1 MNNLNEKMRHNRQ
14 KVDELK
20 EDYLNSHLKEFLQ
33 PQKRAAIYVRVST
46 NEQAEEGYS
55 IDEQLRVLKEFCE
68 REGYLVYDEY
78 IDRGISG
85 KNISGRPAI
94 QRLLHDAEEKKFDV
108 VLVWKMNR
116 LARKMVDLMNIVE
129 LLNRKNIAFRSYT
142 EKYETETPTGKLQFQ
157 MMAAIA
163 EYERNNIAENVK
175 MGMIARAKEG
185 RWNGGQV
192 LGYDVVEI
200 PNANKKRKDTH
211 LIINEKEANIVRCIF
226 QMYTSGHGYKSI
238 ANCINKKGFRTK
250 KGKTFSL
257 NAIKTIV
264 TNPVYAGYIRYN
276 VRRDWNE
283 KRRNNINPNPVIQK
297 GEHEPIISEEVWQV
311 AQNVYESRSH
321 KPNRVHDG
329 EFPLT
334 GIMRCP
340 VCGAGM
346 VIGRTTNKLKDGT
359 KRVLE
364 YYVCGAWKNKGAL
377 VCRSNGVRTEY
388 ADAFVLDKLQ
398 KLMSSDKLIKEL
410 VRSVNNR
417 NEKMFAPLQKEY
429 DVYEKQIKDL
439 EQKIAKTFDAYTE
452 ELISKAIYIEKA
464 KKLEEQIEEL
474 KLLMEPLS
482 KQIQG
487 NTVKN
492 ISYET
497 IKEVLTN
504 FTRAFQNALTREQR
518 KRLLQLIIHKITIGE
533 DRKIDS
539 IQLKLNDEILKELK
553 LETDDLSEDKSSV
566 SFSILIAI

>member
-1 MNNLNEKMRHNRQ
+1 MSET
-14 KVDELK
+14 
-20 EDYLNSHLKEFLQ
+20 DYLNS
-33 PQKRAAIYVRVST
+33 KRVGIYARVST
-46 NEQAEEGYS
+46 TEQAEEGYS
-55 IDEQLRVLKEFCE
+55 IDEQIRVLKDFCE
-68 REGYLVYDEY
+68 KEGYIVYEEY

-85 KNISGRPAI
+85 KNISGRPAV
-94 QRLLHDAEEKKFDV
+94 QKLLQDAEDKKFDI

-175 MGMIARAKEG
+175 MGMVARAKEG
-185 RWNGGQV
+185 RWNGGQI
-192 LGYDVVEI
+192 LGYDVVATS
-200 PNANKKRKDTH
+200 NVNKKRKDTH
-211 LIINEKEANIVRCIF
+211 LIINENEANVVRCIF
-226 QMYTSGHGYKSI
+226 QMYTSGHGYKAI
-238 ANCINKKGFRTK
+238 ANCINKKGYQTK

-264 TNPVYAGYIRYN
+264 TNPTYAGYIRYN

-297 GEHEPIISEEVWQV
+297 GEHEPIISEEMWQV
-311 AQNVYESRSH
+311 AKNVYESRSC

-364 YYVCGAWKNKGAL
+364 YYVCGAWKNKGTL
-377 VCRSNGVRTEY
+377 VCRSNGIRTEY
-388 ADAFVLDKLQ
+388 ADSFVLDKLQ
-398 KLMSSDKLIKEL
+398 RLMKGDKLIKEL
-410 VRSVNNR
+410 VKSVNSR
-417 NEKMFAPLQKEY
+417 NEKMFAPLRKEY
-429 DVYEKQIKDL
+429 DGYAKQIKDL
-439 EQKIAKTFDAYTE
+439 EQKMAKTFDAYTE
-452 ELISKAIYIEKA
+452 DLISKEMYMTKA
-464 KKLEEQIEEL
+464 KQLEEQIEEL
-474 KLLMEPLS
+474 NLLIEPLR

-487 NTVKN
+487 NTTIKSV
-492 ISYET
+492 SYET
-497 IKEVLTN
+497 IKEVLMN
-504 FTRAFQNALTREQR
+504 FSKAFQNALTREQR
-518 KRLLQLIIHKITIGE
+518 KRLLHLIIHKITIGE
-533 DRKIDS
+533 DRKIES
-539 IQLKLNDEILKELK
+539 IQLKLNGEILKELK
-553 LETDDLSEDKSSV
+553 LEVDDLSEDESST

>member
-1 MNNLNEKMRHNRQ
+1 MR
-14 KVDELK
+14 ET
-20 EDYLNSHLKEFLQ
+20 DYLNS
-33 PQKRAAIYVRVST
+33 KRVGIYARVST
-46 NEQAEEGYS
+46 TEQAEEGYS
-55 IDEQLRVLKEFCE
+55 IDEQIRVLKDFCE
-68 REGYLVYDEY
+68 KEGYVVHEEY

-85 KNISGRPAI
+85 KNISGRPAV
-94 QRLLHDAEEKKFDV
+94 QKLLEDAENKKFDI

-175 MGMIARAKEG
+175 MGMVARAKEG
-185 RWNGGQV
+185 RWNGGQI
-192 LGYDVVEI
+192 LGYDVVATSNE
-200 PNANKKRKDTH
+200 NKKRKDTH
-211 LIINEKEANIVRCIF
+211 LIINEKEANVVRCIF
-226 QMYTSGHGYKSI
+226 QMYTSGHGYKAI
-238 ANCINKKGFRTK
+238 ANCINKKGYQTK

-264 TNPVYAGYIRYN
+264 TNPTYAGYIRYN

-297 GEHEPIISEEVWQV
+297 GEHEPIISEEMWQV
-311 AQNVYESRSH
+311 AKNVYESRSC

-334 GIMRCP
+334 GIMQCP
-340 VCGAGM
+340 ACGAGM

-364 YYVCGAWKNKGAL
+364 YYVCGAWKNKGTL
-377 VCRSNGVRTEY
+377 VCRSNGIRTEY
-388 ADAFVLDKLQ
+388 ADSFVLDKLQ
-398 KLMSSDKLIKEL
+398 ELMKGDKLIKEL
-410 VRSVNNR
+410 VKSVNSR

-429 DVYEKQIKDL
+429 DVYVKQIKDL
-439 EQKIAKTFDAYTE
+439 EQKMAKTFDAYTE
-452 ELISKAIYIEKA
+452 ELISKAMYMTKA
-464 KKLEEQIEEL
+464 KQLEEQIEEL
-474 KLLMEPLS
+474 NLLIEPLR

-487 NTVKN
+487 NTTIKIV
-492 ISYET
+492 SYET
-497 IKEVLTN
+497 IKEVLMS
-504 FTRAFQNALTREQR
+504 FSKAFRDALTREQR
-518 KRLLQLIIHKITIGE
+518 KRLLHLIIHKITIGE
-533 DRKIDS
+533 DRKIES
-539 IQLKLNDEILKELK
+539 IQLKLNGEIMKELK
-553 LETDDLSEDKSSV
+553 LEVDDLSEDKSST

>member
-1 MNNLNEKMRHNRQ
+1 MT
-14 KVDELK
+14 VTTEL
-20 EDYLNSHLKEFLQ
+20 S
-33 PQKRAAIYVRVST
+33 PRWAAIYTRVST
-46 NEQAEEGYS
+46 TEQADEGYS
-55 IDEQLRVLKEFCE
+55 IDEQTRVLKEYCE
-68 REGYLVYDEY
+68 LHGYMVYDDY
-78 IDRGISG
+78 VDRGISG
-85 KNISGRPAI
+85 KNIQGRPAV
-94 QRLLHDAEEKKFDV
+94 QRLLQDAEQKKFDV

-129 LLNRKNIAFRSYT
+129 LLNSKNIAFRSYT
-142 EKYETETPTGKLQFQ
+142 ENYETETPTGKLQFQ

-175 MGMIARAKEG
+175 MGMLARAKEG

-192 LGYDVVEI
+192 LGYDVVEV
-200 PNANKKRKDTH
+200 PNESKRRKNTY
-211 LIINEKEANIVRCIF
+211 LVMNEKEANIVRCIF

-238 ANCINKKGFRTK
+238 ANCINKKGYRTK

-283 KRRNNINPNPVIQK
+283 KRRNNVNPNPVIVK
-297 GEHEPIISEEVWQV
+297 GEHEPIISEKIWKV

-321 KPNRVHDG
+321 KPNRVHAG

-364 YYVCGAWKNKGAL
+364 YYVCGAWKNKGTL

-388 ADAFVLDKLQ
+388 ADSFVLSKLE
-398 KLMSSDKLIKEL
+398 KLMKNDQLIEEL
-410 VRSVNNR
+410 VKNVNSR
-417 NEKMFAPLQKEY
+417 NEKKFAPLQREY
-429 DVYEKQIKDL
+429 DMYIKELKEL
-439 EQKIAKTFDAYTE
+439 EQKMAKTFDAYTE
-452 ELISKAIYIEKA
+452 KLISKAMYIEKA
-464 KKLEEQIEEL
+464 SHLEAQMLEL
-474 KLLMEPLS
+474 RERMLPLQD
-482 KQIQG
+482 QIQG
-487 NTVKN
+487 HTVKD
-492 ISYET
+492 ISYDT
-497 IKEVLTN
+497 INEVLTN
-504 FTRAFQNALTREQR
+504 FSKAFRDALTREQR
-518 KRLLQLIIHKITIGE
+518 KRLFHLIIHKITIGE
-533 DRKIDS
+533 DRKIES

-553 LETDDLSEDKSSV
+553 LEVDDSSDDELSA
-566 SFSILIAI
+566 SFSILVAI

>member
-1 MNNLNEKMRHNRQ
+1 MKVRNDLNTI
-14 KVDELK
+14 L
-20 EDYLNSHLKEFLQ
+20 
-33 PQKRAAIYVRVST
+33 AAIYVRVST
-46 NEQAEEGYS
+46 TEQAEEGYS
-55 IDEQLRVLKEFCE
+55 ADEQIHVLREYCE
-68 REGYLVYDEY
+68 LNDYTVYDEY

-85 KNISGRPAI
+85 KNISGRPAV
-94 QRLLHDAEEKKFDV
+94 QRLLQDAEQKQFDV

-129 LLNRKNIAFRSYT
+129 LLNSKNIAFRSYT
-142 EKYETETPTGKLQFQ
+142 EKYETESPTGKLQFQ

-175 MGMIARAKEG
+175 MGMLARAKEG

-192 LGYDVVEI
+192 LGYDVVALPSE
-200 PNANKKRKDTH
+200 NKKRKDTH
-211 LIINEKEANIVRCIF
+211 LVVNEKEANVIRVIF

-238 ANCINKKGFRTK
+238 ANCINKKGYRTK

-276 VRRDWNE
+276 VRKDWNE
-283 KRRNNINPNPVIQK
+283 KRRNNINSNPVIIK
-297 GEHEPIISEEVWQV
+297 GEHDPIISEEVWKV
-311 AQNVYESRSH
+311 AQNVYESRSS

-364 YYVCGAWKNKGAL
+364 YYVCGAWKNKGTL

-388 ADAFVLDKLQ
+388 ADSFVLNKLQ
-398 KLMSSDKLIKEL
+398 KLMKSDKLIEEL
-410 VRSVNNR
+410 VKSVNQR

-429 DVYEKQIKDL
+429 DIYAKQMKEL
-439 EQKIAKTFDAYTE
+439 EQKMAITFDAYTD
-452 ELISKAIYIEKA
+452 ELIPKAMYIEKA
-464 KKLEEQIEEL
+464 KMLEEQILEL
-474 KLLMEPLS
+474 NEMMEPLS
-482 KQIQG
+482 NQIQG
-487 NTVKN
+487 GTVKG

-497 IKEVLTN
+497 IKEVLMN
-504 FTRAFQNALTREQR
+504 FLNAFQNALTREQR
-518 KRLLQLIIHKITIGE
+518 KRLLHLIIHKITIGE

-553 LETDDLSEDKSSV
+553 LEVDDLSVDESST

>member
-1 MNNLNEKMRHNRQ
+1 VRET
-14 KVDELK
+14 
-20 EDYLNSHLKEFLQ
+20 DYLNS
-33 PQKRAAIYVRVST
+33 KRVGIYARVST
-46 NEQAEEGYS
+46 TEQAEEGYS
-55 IDEQLRVLKEFCE
+55 IDEQIRVLKGFCE
-68 REGYLVYDEY
+68 KEGYVVYEEY

-85 KNISGRPAI
+85 KNISGRPAV
-94 QRLLHDAEEKKFDV
+94 QKLLEDAENKKFDI

-129 LLNRKNIAFRSYT
+129 LLNQKNIAFRSYT

-175 MGMIARAKEG
+175 MGMVARAKEG
-185 RWNGGQV
+185 RWNGGQI
-192 LGYDVVEI
+192 LGYDVVATFNE
-200 PNANKKRKDTH
+200 NKKRKDTH
-211 LIINEKEANIVRCIF
+211 LIINENEANVVRCIF
-226 QMYTSGHGYKSI
+226 QMYTSGHGYKAI
-238 ANCINKKGFRTK
+238 ANCINKKGYQTK

-264 TNPVYAGYIRYN
+264 TNPTYAGYIRYN

-297 GEHEPIISEEVWQV
+297 GEHEPIISEEMWQV
-311 AQNVYESRSH
+311 AKNVYESRSC

-364 YYVCGAWKNKGAL
+364 YYVCGAWKNKGTL
-377 VCRSNGVRTEY
+377 VCRSNGIRTEY
-388 ADAFVLDKLQ
+388 ADSFVLDKLQ
-398 KLMSSDKLIKEL
+398 RLMKGDKLIKEL
-410 VRSVNNR
+410 VKSVNSR

-429 DVYEKQIKDL
+429 DGYAKQIKNL
-439 EQKIAKTFDAYTE
+439 EQKMAKTFDAYTE
-452 ELISKAIYIEKA
+452 ELISKEMYMIKA
-464 KKLEEQIEEL
+464 KQLEEQIEEL
-474 KLLMEPLS
+474 NLLIEPLR

-487 NTVKN
+487 NPTIKSV
-492 ISYET
+492 SYET
-497 IKEVLTN
+497 IKEVLMN
-504 FTRAFQNALTREQR
+504 FSKAFQNALTREQR
-518 KRLLQLIIHKITIGE
+518 KRLLHLIIHKITIGE
-533 DRKIDS
+533 DRKIES
-539 IQLKLNDEILKELK
+539 IQLKLNGEILKELK
-553 LETDDLSEDKSSV
+553 LEVDDLSEDESST